1 MPHRC
6 TLNMRR
12 IDVFAPAKVNLAL
25 HVTGQRADGYHLL
38 DSLVAFSPVG
48 DGLTLA
54 PAEGLGLKVGGPE
67 GAAVPEGPENL
78 VLKAAA
84 LFGVGAAVALDKCLP
99 AASGIGGGSSDAAA
113 ALRGMAAQT
122 GQPLPDAAAVLKLGA
137 DVPMCLDPRPAR
149 TRGIGEDLTP
159 VTLPALPAVLVN
171 PRVEVPTPSVFKA
184 LSCKDNPPLPEIPA
198 FADAGACIAWLA
210 DQRNDLQAP
219 AVAQAPV
226 IAEVLAVLAA
236 LPGCKLARMSGS
248 GATCFGLF
256 GSDAEAAAAQA
267 VLARA
272 HPGWWSAHGALGDQ
286 AQKAAP
292 QIR

>member
-1 MPHRC
+1 MQNLCTPNMP
-6 TLNMRR
+6 R

-48 DGLTLA
+48 DALTLC
-54 PAEGLGLKVGGPE
+54 PAEALGLKVSGPE

-84 LFGVGAAVALDKCLP
+84 LFGSGAAVTLEKSLP

-113 ALRGMAAQT
+113 ALRGMAALT
-122 GQPLPDAAAVLKLGA
+122 GQPLPEAGAVLKLGA

-159 VTLPALPAVLVN
+159 VALPALPAVLVN

-184 LSCKDNPPLPEIPA
+184 LSCKDNPPLPEIPT
-198 FADAGACIAWLA
+198 FGDADACIAWLSA
-210 DQRNDLQAP
+210 QRNDLQAP

-256 GSDAEAAAAQA
+256 GTEAEAAAAQA
-267 VLARA
+267 MLAAR
-272 HPGWWSAHGALGDQ
+272 HPGWWSAHGSLGDQ

>member
-1 MPHRC
+1 MP
-6 TLNMRR
+6 R

-48 DGLTLA
+48 DALTLA
-54 PAEGLGLKVGGPE
+54 PADALVLKVSGPE

-84 LFGVGAAVALDKCLP
+84 LFGVGAAVTLEKCLP

-113 ALRGMAAQT
+113 ALRGMAALT

-159 VTLPALPAVLVN
+159 VALPPLPAVLVN

-184 LSCKDNPPLPEIPA
+184 LTVKDNPPLPEIPA
-198 FADAGACIAWLA
+198 FADAGACIGWLA

-256 GSDAEAAAAQA
+256 GSEAEAEAAQTALAAS
-267 VLARA
+267 
-272 HPGWWSAHGALGDQ
+272 HPGWWSAHGSLGDQ
-286 AQKAAP
+286 AQKAAATV
-292 QIR
+292 R

>member
-1 MPHRC
+1 
-6 TLNMRR
+6 MRR

-54 PAEGLGLKVGGPE
+54 PAEGLGLGLKVSGPE
-67 GAAVPEGPENL
+67 GAAVPAGPENL

-84 LFGVGAAVALDKCLP
+84 LFGAGAAVTLEKCLP

-113 ALRGMAAQT
+113 ALRGMAALT
-122 GQPLPDAAAVLKLGA
+122 GQPLPEAGAVLKLGA

-159 VTLPALPAVLVN
+159 VALPALPAVLVN

-184 LSCKDNPPLPEIPA
+184 LSRKDNPPLPEIPT
-198 FADAGACIAWLA
+198 FGDADACIAWLSA
-210 DQRNDLQAP
+210 QRNDLQAP

-256 GSDAEAAAAQA
+256 GTEAEAAAAQA
-267 VLARA
+267 TLAAR
-272 HPGWWSAHGALGDQ
+272 HPGWWSAHGSLGDQ